1 MCVCVLANS
10 MGAAAKGVPAEVLRA
25 EKENYKHQLPIG
37 RPNRLHFDA
46 ARLLGRICEFS
57 KT

>member
-1 MCVCVLANS
+1 